1 MCGPHNNNSGYP
13 EVYVQKMMSENQK
26 HLCYSCP
33 SSNHCKFTEEV
44 NIKYGNGFDHKK
56 TIKIGVFSCDFHTE
70 KPEEKLKEVY
80 CETCDNFKGLHR
92 TCINEWMASISCT
105 YCPDFKEKLKE
116 ISPCLECEYMNNN
129 CPLCDPDKHENFKP
143 KESNMTTAYETL
155 CDNGKNCP
163 NCDIDDCVCRSNE
176 KVLTCEDCWK
186 NRGIGKRCWERDYT
200 NIDDKVGDCEDFQD
214 KTDPTCEDCKGNV
227 KCGYSPRPSDPKNC
241 NGFKQK
247 TEKKEEKHMVKKC
260 KFFYDKKH
268 CQKCDTIMNRNDC
281 LDYEDCMKAHES
293 KEDSEH
299 YKSKYKPCDSN
310 TDCIH
315 LSDNCMSVNHNRAY
329 FTNTCP
335 DYKKEEKWVCPL
347 EYEFEGKFYCQVLDN
362 LPNDEKCG
370 EHGFRCWI
378 GISNTEHYLEHKEE
392 IEK

>member
-1 MCGPHNNNSGYP
+1 
-13 EVYVQKMMSENQK
+13 MSENQK

-176 KVLTCEDCWK
+176 KVLTCEDC
-186 NRGIGKRCWERDYT
+186 
-200 NIDDKVGDCEDFQD
+200 
-214 KTDPTCEDCKGNV
+214 
-227 KCGYSPRPSDPKNC
+227 GYSEFEEGVLMTC
-241 NGFKQK
+241 NKSMDEDKKKCCAFKQK
-247 TEKKEEKHMVKKC
+247 TEKKGSYGRIKK
-260 KFFYDKKH
+260 Y
-268 CQKCDTIMNRNDC
+268 IGI
-281 LDYEDCMKAHES
+281 L
-293 KEDSEH
+293 KE
-299 YKSKYKPCDSN
+299 
-310 TDCIH
+310 
-315 LSDNCMSVNHNRAY
+315 
-329 FTNTCP
+329 
-335 DYKKEEKWVCPL
+335 KEEKCPF
-347 EYEFEGKFYCQVLDN
+347 EYLHDKGWQC
-362 LPNDEKCG
+362 
-370 EHGFRCWI
+370 
-378 GISNTEHYLEHKEE
+378 
-392 IEK
+392 